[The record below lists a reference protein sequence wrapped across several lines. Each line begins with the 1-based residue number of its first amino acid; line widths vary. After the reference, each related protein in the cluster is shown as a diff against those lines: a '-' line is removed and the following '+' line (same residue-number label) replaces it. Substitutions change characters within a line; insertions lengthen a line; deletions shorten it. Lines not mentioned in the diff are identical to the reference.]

1 MNRLDLAGAP
11 MNTLMVATTD
21 AAKPLLGL
29 PRTIGVAVVIALA
42 CGGFIIWDC
51 SSRDGTSING
61 SITSSP
67 ASGPTAAFAAWTRTM
82 PQSACPIS
90 WSESPGYEEYAE
102 TATRRL

>member
-51 SSRDGTSING
+51 SSRDGTSIKWQHHQFARERPHG
-61 SITSSP
+61 RLCGMD
-67 ASGPTAAFAAWTRTM
+67 ADDAAVCL
-82 PQSACPIS
+82 PDLV
-90 WSESPGYEEYAE
+90 E
-102 TATRRL
+102 